1 MSLIEYIKI
10 YLAVRKDCKH
20 RYKRDIETRM
30 RELMEAYRM
39 EG

>member
-1 MSLIEYIKI
+1 MSLIEYIKL
-10 YLAVRKDCKH
+10 YLAVKADCKR
-20 RYKRDIETRM
+20 RYRRDIEERM